1 MSRRTIHYDRA
12 AARDARSEILRS
24 RNTFWKPSDVKLPPS
39 TAQRLLADL
48 VAHEDLRH
56 LRKGLYWR
64 GIKTP
69 LGMASPSPATLA
81 AQIADGRGTGPSG
94 LSAANAL
101 RLSTQI
107 PRRAEY
113 AVVDRPPA
121 NSDMVRFVAR
131 SSRQGRAIH
140 DLGPLDIAALEVLDS
155 WDRIIEAGADEAMSH
170 LTRLIQSGTLNP
182 KRLTQ
187 ASGTEPGSS
196 RARLRY
202 LLRNAGRQD
211 LADEVPRPDPRT
223 ESKALAGLTVA

>member
-1 MSRRTIHYDRA
+1 MNQRSTHCDRP
-12 AARDARSEILRS
+12 AAREVRGEILRS
-24 RNTFWKPSDVKLPPS
+24 RNTFWKPSDLKLPPS
-39 TAQRLLADL
+39 TAQRLLAEL
-48 VAHEDLRH
+48 VANEDLRH
-56 LRKGLYWR
+56 IRKGLYWR

-81 AQIADGRGTGPSG
+81 ARLAGGRGIGPSG

-107 PRRAEY
+107 PRRADY

-121 NSDMVRFVAR
+121 NGDVVRFVAR
-131 SSRQGRAIH
+131 SSRRGRAVH

-155 WDRIIEAGADEAMSH
+155 WDRLIEVGPNEAMGH
-170 LTRLIQSGTLNP
+170 LTCLIQSGTLNA
-182 KRLTQ
+182 KRLAL

-202 LLRNAGRQD
+202 LPCSAGRQD
-211 LADEVPRPDPRT
+211 LADAVPPPDPRT
-223 ESKALAGLTVA
+223 ESKALTGLTIA